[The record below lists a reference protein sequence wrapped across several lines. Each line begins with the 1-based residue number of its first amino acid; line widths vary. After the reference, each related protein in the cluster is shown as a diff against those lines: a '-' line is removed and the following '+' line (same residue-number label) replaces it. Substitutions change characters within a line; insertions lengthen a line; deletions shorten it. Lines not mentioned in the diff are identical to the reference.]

1 MNVVSIHVCSM
12 KKKYSKKDYCIYVNS
27 FSYASLFCPIKVI
40 PLLIRNMYKGSEP
53 MGRLHSVQKHMANV
67 YLPLQFK
74 EVKM

>member
-1 MNVVSIHVCSM
+1 MESERAT
-12 KKKYSKKDYCIYVNS
+12 S
-27 FSYASLFCPIKVI
+27 FCVFGVI
-40 PLLIRNMYKGSEP
+40 SRTEAME

>member
-1 MNVVSIHVCSM
+1 MNGSEFCALPQSQNNVVFGGQISQT
-12 KKKYSKKDYCIYVNS
+12 KEYLTYS
-27 FSYASLFCPIKVI
+27 
-40 PLLIRNMYKGSEP
+40 IRNMYKGSEP